1 MECYQCLQ
9 AGITREAAGLC
20 HHCSAAL
27 CPEHI
32 FAVEDP
38 ITLSHILAPSVVLPK
53 RARICLCG
61 TCKSA
66 LEQPWAEGAVIETAV
81 RS

>member
-9 AGITREAAGLC
+9 AGIAREAAGLC

-32 FAVEDP
+32 CMVQDP
-38 ITLSHILAPSVVLPK
+38 ITLRRGMSPSVVLDK
-53 RARICLCG
+53 RARVLLCSICKG
-61 TCKSA
+61 A
-66 LEQPWAEGAVIETAV
+66 LEQLPAHEVVFENTA
-81 RS
+81 R